1 MDLEELVKR
10 AKEIRKVNMDLSK
23 GEGSKEWGLAEI
35 AQGFVGDVG
44 DLAKLVMAKNGYRKY
59 PDLDKRL
66 AHELADCLW
75 SVIIIADEAGIDL
88 EKAFVETMKEIE
100 LRKK

>member
-1 MDLEELVKR
+1 MEFKKFIER
-10 AKEIRKVNMDLSK
+10 AKEIRKVNAKLTQN
-23 GEGSKEWGLAEI
+23 EGSKKWGLAERT
-35 AQGFVGDVG
+35 QGFVGDVG

-59 PDLDKRL
+59 EDLDKRL

-75 SVIIIADEAGIDL
+75 SLIIIADEAGIDL
-88 EKAFVETMKEIE
+88 EEAFVKTMGEIE